1 MRVSERKQSDD
12 GKNLI
17 NFIRVDL
24 GEIDDALED
33 VIKTLKDLS
42 WINKLNCMA
51 LEESYNVRANG
62 TIAAIEKEFK
72 KHKGG
77 RISGDIGEYL
87 VSVIANE
94 VIESELK
101 YVKMPIIE
109 IIEKKLTQ
117 NPGFDLA
124 ACNDT
129 ANRILFGEA
138 KYIFGK
144 NAYGSALT
152 QIVKFIK
159 LKKDIAE
166 IASIQNFFKNEAL
179 DNVCQGKKGFIIA
192 FSSLKTDSSELI
204 ENIEKNENYKEIL
217 KYEEIVIVAVDLNE
231 SDE

>member
-1 MRVSERKQSDD
+1 M
-12 GKNLI
+12 
-17 NFIRVDL
+17 
-24 GEIDDALED
+24 
-33 VIKTLKDLS
+33 
-42 WINKLNCMA
+42 
-51 LEESYNVRANG
+51 
-62 TIAAIEKEFK
+62 
-72 KHKGG
+72 
-77 RISGDIGEYL
+77 
-87 VSVIANE
+87 
-94 VIESELK
+94 
-101 YVKMPIIE
+101 
-109 IIEKKLTQ
+109 
-117 NPGFDLA
+117 
-124 ACNDT
+124 
-129 ANRILFGEA
+129 FGEA